1 MRCISKRVV
10 YNFKKNKMDQTK
22 EILSFL
28 ENTLEKIESLS
39 RNEMFGTTNT
49 LDSILIRHYE
59 EKVSYKTELR
69 SIRKELNILI
79 SMQTDT
85 PSLSW
90 PLKDIKVWYKTLLES
105 MISEL
110 KLLGIPSKQDVK
122 IDKSIT
128 VSVNQEQSQKQTQT
142 QTIQI
147 FLESIKDEITGKQLK
162 ELQELLNSEQDI
174 KKARSL
180 ILSKLKDFG
189 IDICSNIIANILTNP
204 LI

>member
-105 MISEL
+105 MEAV
-110 KLLGIPSKQDVK
+110 Q
-122 IDKSIT
+122 
-128 VSVNQEQSQKQTQT
+128 
-142 QTIQI
+142 
-147 FLESIKDEITGKQLK
+147 
-162 ELQELLNSEQDI
+162 
-174 KKARSL
+174 
-180 ILSKLKDFG
+180 
-189 IDICSNIIANILTNP
+189 
-204 LI
+204 